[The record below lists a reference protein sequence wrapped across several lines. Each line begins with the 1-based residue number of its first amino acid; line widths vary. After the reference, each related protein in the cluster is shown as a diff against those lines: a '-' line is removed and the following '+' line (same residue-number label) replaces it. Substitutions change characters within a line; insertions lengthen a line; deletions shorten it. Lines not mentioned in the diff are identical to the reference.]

1 MPTEGI
7 AEGLVQEV
15 LYSQDPAQIYGTVS
29 ELLYSYEPAQID
41 NAVGEVLWAFDP
53 PNIHNVLFEV
63 ITSSTLFAVGGADR
77 SVSIGA
83 QVTLDG
89 SASVNAVS
97 YLWELTSKPVGSS
110 LTIGSLGT
118 TASVNF
124 TPDVGGTYI
133 TKLTA
138 TSASSETDVD
148 LVSIGAVFPAKGQVN
163 FATIIHGIVASAKA
177 EVNFCTVIH
186 GPPPILPAQAEVN
199 FCTIVHGIVNSA
211 KAEVNFCTI
220 VHNDIPIRRRR
231 RRRRKPR
238 RGGRG
243 FFTTNIN
250 SSGNGF
256 D

>member
-1 MPTEGI
+1 MPNEGI

-15 LYSQDPAQIYGTVS
+15 LYSYLPAIV
-29 ELLYSYEPAQID
+29 D
-41 NAVGEVLWAFDP
+41 NAVGEVLWVEEP
-53 PNIHNVLFEV
+53 PNVHNVLMEV
-63 ITSSTLFAVGGADR
+63 LTSSTLFAVGGADQ
-77 SVSIGA
+77 SVAVGA
-83 QVTLDG
+83 QVTLDA
-89 SASVNAVS
+89 SSSVNAVS

-138 TSASSETDVD
+138 TSASSEIDVD
-148 LVSIGAVFPAKGQVN
+148 LVIISAVFPAKGQVN
-163 FATIIHGIVASAKA
+163 FCTIIHGIVASAKA

-199 FCTIVHGIVNSA
+199 FCTIVHGIVNAA

-220 VHNDIPIRRRR
+220 VHNNIDAPPRRQR